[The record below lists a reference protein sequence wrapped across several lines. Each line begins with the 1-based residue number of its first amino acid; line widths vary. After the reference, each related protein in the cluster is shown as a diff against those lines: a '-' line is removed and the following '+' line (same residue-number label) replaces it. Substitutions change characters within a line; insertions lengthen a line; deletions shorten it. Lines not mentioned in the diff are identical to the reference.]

1 MAMGGLVILALLV
14 TLALLTPRYGVDLRD
29 GGDWRFQRDQS
40 LAVRGARFTPR
51 SDAVTLARRLARL
64 RRRIARAWDAQER
77 AWGALW
83 LAHQP
88 WRGDDPAVRLDGG
101 PIRRADEPDAG
112 ERGRHRDELRWR
124 WDGDGWYLAGRL
136 LPASPAAG
144 DPSSGCPA
152 HQE

>member
-1 MAMGGLVILALLV
+1 MTGLVILAFLVILALLV
-14 TLALLTPRYGVDLRD
+14 PRYGVDLRD

-40 LAVRGARFTPR
+40 LAARGARFTPR

-64 RRRIARAWDAQER
+64 GRRIARAWHAQER

-88 WRGDDPAVRLDGG
+88 WRGDDLPMRLDGR
-101 PIRRADEPDAG
+101 PERRADEPGAG

-124 WDGDGWYLAGRL
+124 WDGDGWCLAGRL
-136 LPASPAAG
+136 LPASPAAD
-144 DPSSGCPA
+144 DPSGDRPA
-152 HQE
+152 HHE